1 MSGTDSGVIT
11 QDRAPAPASF
21 AVPSQSG
28 AMTQLGLAVVPAS
41 RRFPSA
47 RRSRC
52 IAVWPQTSAKM
63 ISGKCQQAPDIA
75 GPRGMRCD
83 AASQVEKGPGSRG
96 LAASIFNSP
105 RAHSSNSCPLVA
117 LKESFDAVVVAAS
130 ALFKACV
137 WNQSLFPST
146 SIELRGLRTGCHQ
159 TMAKE
164 TLVHYTR
171 KISIRTLHRCTSVA
185 PHTVSPA
192 SRMQVQDKR
201 TWPLPPPP
209 DTIMLSSRVAQS
221 IFPQSVKVP
230 SQKWR
235 ELLTDQCTTP
245 CLCIYALP
253 HMTVQTQLP
262 ATKSSPTSYG

>member
-1 MSGTDSGVIT
+1 
-11 QDRAPAPASF
+11 
-21 AVPSQSG
+21 
-28 AMTQLGLAVVPAS
+28 
-41 RRFPSA
+41 
-47 RRSRC
+47 
-52 IAVWPQTSAKM
+52 M

-146 SIELRGLRTGCHQ
+146 SIELRGL
-159 TMAKE
+159 
-164 TLVHYTR
+164 
-171 KISIRTLHRCTSVA
+171 
-185 PHTVSPA
+185 P